1 MLHKFTLSEP
11 LAKMSVNYESPRFSH
26 LAAPVCHSLAMM
38 SPRNVPVF
46 QAALSKP
53 GSIACTSRIAL
64 FMALLIGILAPTAG
78 SPIDVEMLNIQPNEG
93 VTPTTL
99 LPLSHSRNRRS
110 TAEGSSSSLRSR
122 YVSTHGFELRLSSGL
137 NYFVRIENG
146 SIVLGLGQHGNNA
159 REYIFQVAS
168 LASGD
173 FVVIES
179 NQGGHFLSVQA
190 DGTVAIQ
197 TDETSDVTSASTTD
211 NRFFRIF
218 KQNEGDRYYVMQNVR
233 SGRYLH
239 VNNGSLSTVSE
250 DEMNEQSSAV
260 QFEIFDCDVTSG

>member
-1 MLHKFTLSEP
+1 MT
-11 LAKMSVNYESPRFSH
+11 SPQ
-26 LAAPVCHSLAMM
+26 
-38 SPRNVPVF
+38 NVPVF

-53 GSIACTSRIAL
+53 GSLAWTSRIAL
-64 FMALLIGILAPTAG
+64 LMALLIGILAPTGG
-78 SPIDVEMLNIQPNEG
+78 SPIDVQMLNIQPNDG

-110 TAEGSSSSLRSR
+110 TAEGSSSSSLRSR

-146 SIVLGLGQHGNNA
+146 SIVIGLARLGNND
-159 REYIFQVAS
+159 RCMKNHIFQVAS

-190 DGTVAIQ
+190 NGTVAIQ

-233 SGRYLH
+233 SGRYLY

-250 DEMNEQSSAV
+250 EEMNEQSSAV
-260 QFEIFDCDVTSG
+260 QFEIFDCDVISG

>member
-1 MLHKFTLSEP
+1 MT
-11 LAKMSVNYESPRFSH
+11 
-26 LAAPVCHSLAMM
+26 

-53 GSIACTSRIAL
+53 GSLTSTSRIAL
-64 FMALLIGILAPTAG
+64 LMALLIGFSLTKA
-78 SPIDVEMLNIQPNEG
+78 S
-93 VTPTTL
+93 
-99 LPLSHSRNRRS
+99 LPRPLPMSHSRNRRS
-110 TAEGSSSSLRSR
+110 TAEGSSSSSLRSR

-146 SIVLGLGQHGNNA
+146 SIVIGLGQLGNND
-159 REYIFQVAS
+159 RCMKNHIFQVAS

-190 DGTVAIQ
+190 NGTVAIQ

-233 SGRYLH
+233 SGRYLY
-239 VNNGSLSTVSE
+239 VNNDSLSTVNE
-250 DEMNEQSSAV
+250 EEMNEQSSAV

>member
-1 MLHKFTLSEP
+1 
-11 LAKMSVNYESPRFSH
+11 
-26 LAAPVCHSLAMM
+26 MM
-38 SPRNVPVF
+38 SPQNVPVF

-53 GSIACTSRIAL
+53 GSLACTSRIAL
-64 FMALLIGILAPTAG
+64 LMALLIGILAPTGG
-78 SPIDVEMLNIQPNEG
+78 SPIDVEMLNIQPNDD
-93 VTPTTL
+93 VTPTT

-110 TAEGSSSSLRSR
+110 TAEGSSSSSLRSR

-146 SIVLGLGQHGNNA
+146 SIVLGSLQLAH
-159 REYIFQVAS
+159 RCMKKHVFQVAS

-218 KQNEGDRYYVMQNVR
+218 KQKEGDRYYVMQNVR

-250 DEMNEQSSAV
+250 EEMDEQSSAV
-260 QFEIFDCDVTSG
+260 QFEISDCDVTSG

>member
-1 MLHKFTLSEP
+1 MT
-11 LAKMSVNYESPRFSH
+11 
-26 LAAPVCHSLAMM
+26 
-38 SPRNVPVF
+38 SPRNEPVF
-46 QAALSKP
+46 QAALSRP
-53 GSIACTSRIAL
+53 GSLACTSRIAL
-64 FMALLIGILAPTAG
+64 LMALLIGILAPTGG
-78 SPIDVEMLNIQPNEG
+78 SPIDVQMLNIQPNEG

-99 LPLSHSRNRRS
+99 PLSHSRNRRS
-110 TAEGSSSSLRSR
+110 TAEGSSSSSLRSR

-146 SIVLGLGQHGNNA
+146 SIVIGLARLGNND
-159 REYIFQVAS
+159 RCMKNHIFQVAS

-190 DGTVAIQ
+190 NGTVAIQ

-233 SGRYLH
+233 SGRYLY

-250 DEMNEQSSAV
+250 EEMNEQSSAV